1 MEAIVMHAPSP
12 ITLLSNPPSLNQK
25 DDHPILESK
34 AKYQKQLK
42 KWQKRLLTVQQA
54 YFHQKRRA
62 LIVMEGWDAAGKGGA
77 IRRITEKLDP
87 RGFTVYPISAPTPSE
102 QGKHYLYRFQT
113 KLPAPGHIAIFDR
126 SWYGRVLVERVEQFA
141 SPNEWQRA
149 YQEINEFERM
159 LLDDNARIIKLFL
172 NITLGDQSRVREYRY
187 TDADFRHIRKTLY
200 DHAGISLSDY
210 KKDMAYNRLVRRIRA
225 LNLNGFAE
233 YFAYLENTPDEFGQ
247 FINALTTN
255 LTSFFRENH
264 HFECLKNQILPS
276 LDKSGQKR
284 IRIWSAGC
292 SVGEEP
298 YSIAMSCQMAGLSL
312 DKFDLKILATDIDST
327 VLATAKS
334 GEYGLERI
342 QSIPENYQKKFV
354 EYDKHKPNV
363 AIMSP
368 KIRNMITFKELN
380 LMQNWPMKG
389 PSSVEVVSPSPAIV
403 DESVNAESDTLAPH
417 VHLEEPQNKEPGF
430 FKRMM
435 SKLSFSSDDEQVEPS
450 EAQSSTGHFKVVD
463 VATIEESEPQKLDQV
478 SELDKV
484 VESVSQPESSDALKD
499 TVPEAASIL
508 AASDLDQAVVAIDN
522 DANTVKAQP
531 EKEAISTSPQSE
543 SIMPVASEQSI
554 PLDAKAFQRSAN
566 WINQQPNMRYA
577 IQLVQASQPDGMM
590 KFIQEHQLQE
600 SAYFIHVAQDGA
612 EKYVLLYGDYPNNRT
627 SKAVAKTLPKAV
639 QDNGYWI
646 RTFGDL
652 RRSYTIDP

>member
-1 MEAIVMHAPSP
+1 VRPSR
-12 ITLLSNPPSLNQK
+12 ITGIALLSSCIVLSGAVAISAKDNPLTCRPDGLNQ
-25 DDHPILESK
+25 P
-34 AKYQKQLK
+34 
-42 KWQKRLLTVQQA
+42 
-54 YFHQKRRA
+54 F
-62 LIVMEGWDAAGKGGA
+62 
-77 IRRITEKLDP
+77 
-87 RGFTVYPISAPTPSE
+87 SE
-102 QGKHYLYRFQT
+102 QSASQSYALGQRFEFGQAG
-113 KLPAPGHIAIFDR
+113 PVDP
-126 SWYGRVLVERVEQFA
+126 V
-141 SPNEWQRA
+141 RA
-149 YQEINEFERM
+149 YQWYCNAAMQGHEQSEFKVALMLLEGQGAKQDITTGVRWLNRSASKGNHDAELSLGILLEDTDAQSSAKLFERAAAGGN
-159 LLDDNARIIKLFL
+159 LYANHRLAELYYYGLGVEKDWDKALQLAQFGSQAGFEKSQEL
-172 NITLGDQSRVREYRY
+172 IT
-187 TDADFRHIRKTLY
+187 
-200 DHAGISLSDY
+200 
-210 KKDMAYNRLVRRIRA
+210 
-225 LNLNGFAE
+225 
-233 YFAYLENTPDEFGQ
+233 
-247 FINALTTN
+247 
-255 LTSFFRENH
+255 
-264 HFECLKNQILPS
+264 
-276 LDKSGQKR
+276 R
-284 IRIWSAGC
+284 IRIKMETASESKPPKPVVSDAPTQNEAVVVETSKP
-292 SVGEEP
+292 SVVEEP
-298 YSIAMSCQMAGLSL
+298 VLSEEVMASESSVIVDESQSLVEAAPAEPLKDQKPEPVVETVTVIESNEPVIGSVEANDLPDTGL
-312 DKFDLKILATDIDST
+312 
-327 VLATAKS
+327 AK
-334 GEYGLERI
+334 E
-342 QSIPENYQKKFV
+342 
-354 EYDKHKPNV
+354 
-363 AIMSP
+363 
-368 KIRNMITFKELN
+368 
-380 LMQNWPMKG
+380 
-389 PSSVEVVSPSPAIV
+389 PSSVEVVSPSPSIV

-435 SKLSFSSDDEQVEPS
+435 SKLSFSSDDEQAEPS

-522 DANTVKAQP
+522 DANTVKAQS
-531 EKEAISTSPQSE
+531 EKAAVSTSPQSE

-577 IQLVQASQPDGMM
+577 IQLVQASQPDGIM